1 MFVGE
6 CLGYFCVVLGAFSC
20 FPCIVPHFCYFSAI
34 VYSVVAGD
42 WKMVAIVGKN
52 GSFFRCYVGFF
63 ISFYSLMSWNTDDCG
78 VFVRLVVVS
87 SWMVDISWFGL
98 GLGFLDHMISL
109 GIL

>member
-1 MFVGE
+1 M
-6 CLGYFCVVLGAFSC
+6 YC
-20 FPCIVPHFCYFSAI
+20 FIHFCYFSTM

-52 GSFFRCYVGFF
+52 GGFFRCWVGFF
-63 ISFYSLMSWNTDDCG
+63 ISLYSLMSWNPDDCG
-78 VFVRLVVVS
+78 VYVRLVVIS

-98 GLGFLDHMISL
+98 DLDFLDHMISL